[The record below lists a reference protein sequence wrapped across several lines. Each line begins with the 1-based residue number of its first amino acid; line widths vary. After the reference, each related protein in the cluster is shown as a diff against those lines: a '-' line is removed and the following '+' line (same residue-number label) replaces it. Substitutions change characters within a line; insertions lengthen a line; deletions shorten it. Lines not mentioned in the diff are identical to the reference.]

1 MKNKKILLL
10 ILLAITFSGCNK
22 NDIKYEDEYI
32 TTVTNNDLLSN
43 NLNQSPKKQIENEN
57 IDEQNIINE
66 EVFNYEKSVS
76 ENNINNSESN
86 DNDSNSDIKNNS
98 NLSLLKS
105 VNFQEINEIV
115 YATCDVNIR
124 ELPSKD
130 SNKYGLLRFGEQITR
145 TGVGDN
151 GWSRVIYNDNI
162 LYINSK
168 FLSTDKPI
176 LKTSSYI
183 GNFIQKSGN
192 VDNVYLEMVS
202 NQISKIPEK
211 IISLLT
217 NNDSTI
223 YVTDE
228 NLALTHCNGI
238 YSSLQGVTIYDTN
251 TILIEDRKAACVGA
265 TVHEC
270 GHLFDKLLGF
280 PSIYDNN
287 FISLYEIEKDS
298 LLSIS
303 SSYST
308 PNTTEYFA
316 ELFDCYIKN
325 RDKLK
330 EKCPNS
336 FSFIENKINSL

>member
-86 DNDSNSDIKNNS
+86 DNNSNSDIKNNS